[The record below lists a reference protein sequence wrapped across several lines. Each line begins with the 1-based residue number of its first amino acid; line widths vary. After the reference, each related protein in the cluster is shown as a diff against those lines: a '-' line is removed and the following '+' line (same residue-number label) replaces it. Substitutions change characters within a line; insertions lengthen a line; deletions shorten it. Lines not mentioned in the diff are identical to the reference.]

1 MADVADAPTAPA
13 APTAAGTPGQADVEA
28 AVARLIAD
36 HPPEQQA
43 IEHALRATIQREFP
57 GAVEQVDFGNKLIAF
72 GRSMKMRGLLFAL
85 IAHKSWVNLQLADG
99 ADLPDPNGLIEGT
112 GKRIRHIKI
121 RSVAEASS
129 PGVVAAIRSQ
139 LSARPDA

>member
-1 MADVADAPTAPA
+1 MAADAAVEADVAKLLA
-13 APTAAGTPGQADVEA
+13 E
-28 AVARLIAD
+28 

-43 IEHALRATIQREFP
+43 IEHALRATIRREFP

-99 ADLPDPNGLIEGT
+99 AELPDPNGRIEGT

-121 RSVAEASS
+121 RSVADASS
-129 PGVVAAIRSQ
+129 PAVVDAIRAQ
-139 LSARPDA
+139 LAARTDA

>member
-1 MADVADAPTAPA
+1 MAADAAVEADVAKLLA
-13 APTAAGTPGQADVEA
+13 E
-28 AVARLIAD
+28 
-36 HPPEQQA
+36 HPPEQRA
-43 IEHALRATIQREFP
+43 IEHALRATIRREFP

-99 ADLPDPNGLIEGT
+99 AELPDPNGLIEGT

-121 RSVAEASS
+121 RSVADALS
-129 PGVVAAIRSQ
+129 PAVVAAIQAQ
-139 LSARPDA
+139 LAARTDA